1 MVYVFTYLMP
11 TKVFFGQGCVAHSG
25 DALKS
30 LGSKAL
36 LVTGRHSAKVNGSQA
51 DVTKKLDELQIP
63 WVLFDKVENNPS
75 VATIR
80 KAAAFAK
87 EKGVDFVIGIGGGS
101 PMDAAKAIALVCT
114 NDVDDDVLFTGPY
127 QKPLPIAAV
136 PTTAGTGSEV
146 TKVSVL
152 TNPKAGT
159 KQSINTPLIF
169 PDLAFCDATY
179 TQSVS
184 QTVTIDTAIDALS
197 HAMEGYLSTQATPM
211 SDVWAEEAMRF
222 LGVHLTDLKGD
233 LSYAVREDLLY
244 GSTLAGMT
252 IAQTGT
258 TMVHSMGYMLTYYK
272 GITHGRANGL
282 LLPAYMQL
290 MEETMA
296 DKTEKIWACL
306 GVADLKDFT
315 ALMRDLMPEK
325 VDLSE
330 DEVADFVR
338 RTMPTGGVTHT
349 SYPVTEAVMADIYR
363 HLH

>member
-1 MVYVFTYLMP
+1 MFTYLMP
-11 TKVFFGQGCVAHSG
+11 TKVFFGRGCIAQSG
-25 DALKS
+25 AALKS
-30 LGSKAL
+30 LGTKAL

-63 WVLFDKVENNPS
+63 WVLFDEVENNPS

-87 EKGVDFVIGIGGGS
+87 ENAVDFVIGIGGGS
-101 PMDAAKAIALVCT
+101 PMDAAKAIALLCT
-114 NDVDDDVLFTGPY
+114 NDMDDDVLFSGPY

-169 PDLAFCDATY
+169 PELAFCDAAY
-179 TQSVS
+179 TESVS
-184 QTVTIDTAIDALS
+184 QTVTIDTAVDALS
-197 HAMEGYLSTQATPM
+197 HAMEGYLSTQSTPL

-222 LGVHLTDLKGD
+222 IGVHLTDLKGE
-233 LSYAVREDLLY
+233 LSFAVREDLLY
-244 GSTLAGMT
+244 GSTLAGIT

-290 MEETMA
+290 LEETMP
-296 DKTEKIWACL
+296 DKTEKIWNCL
-306 GVADLKDFT
+306 GVADLADFT
-315 ALMRDLMPEK
+315 NLMRDLMPDK
-325 VDLSE
+325 VKLTE
-330 DEVADFVR
+330 EEIADFVR
-338 RTMPTGGVTHT
+338 RTMPTGGVAHT
-349 SYPVTEAVMADIYR
+349 SYPMTADIMADIYR
-363 HLH
+363 KLQ